1 MNTELLN
8 TEEAADEL
16 GINVL
21 TLYDWLSQSDS
32 GEFRI
37 RGTRV
42 CIDYFQGGAKG
53 QGRIRIR
60 RGEIRRLLDL
70 MRVHPKS
77 NPARRS
83 PRPKRGLL
91 HITSTLGRPDD

>member
-1 MNTELLN
+1 MNSEFLN
-8 TEEAADEL
+8 TEEAAYEL

-21 TLYDWLSQSDS
+21 TLYDWLNQSNV

-37 RGTRV
+37 RGAQV
-42 CIDYFQGGAKG
+42 CIEYFQGGAKG

-60 RGEIRRLLDL
+60 RGEVKRLLDL

-77 NPARRS
+77 TPARRS
-83 PRPKRGLL
+83 PQPKRGLQ
-91 HITSTLGRPDD
+91 HITSKLGRPDD